1 MNKTEWL
8 EIAKVFRAAKLRLW
22 DGCGENLHHKRIYI
36 CTAILEGRLSLKY
49 ANSAIKLVH
58 QQLLPYATLEDW
70 LLMTH
75 GIDALNYHPMR
86 IQHTRTAWLDS
97 MIEEL
102 EA

>member
-1 MNKTEWL
+1 MNRTERL
-8 EIAKVFRAAKLRLW
+8 AIAKVFHAAKLKLW
-22 DGCGENLHHKRIYI
+22 DGCGENLHSKRIYI
-36 CTAILEGRLSLKY
+36 CTAILEGRLSLKH

-58 QQLLPYATLEDW
+58 QRLLPYATLEDW

-86 IQHTRTAWLDS
+86 IQGTRAVWLDS
-97 MIEEL
+97 MIQEL